1 MSRKLIALAALV
13 GLLSWSPAA
22 FAMQCGVQGLTESS
36 HTIFQ
41 HACYEFFF
49 NNNGSTLSSGNVV
62 ILNDSTGTGVNNVTE
77 SVEGAPGTQR
87 NEIDVNAA
95 DGDVTNMGTYILAT
109 TTADSPMVV
118 GVIDDNTCVDQTY
131 CRVQVRG
138 PRKVVCADS
147 SDAVGVNTAVGTSTL
162 SGQCGDS
169 TTGAGGTLGV
179 ALEAGDGTDG
189 DPIFVWIGNVG
200 GGNM

>member
-13 GLLSWSPAA
+13 GLLFLSPTA

-36 HTIFQ
+36 HTLFQ
-41 HACYEFFF
+41 HSCYEFFF
-49 NNNGSTLSSGNVV
+49 NNDGATLSSGNVV
-62 ILNDSTGTGVNNVTE
+62 ILNDSTGTGMNNVTE
-77 SVEGAPGTQR
+77 SVEGAAGTQR
-87 NEIDVNAA
+87 SEMDVNAS
-95 DGDVTNMGTYILAT
+95 DGDVTNMGTYILRT
-109 TTADSPMVV
+109 VTADSPMVV
-118 GVIDDNTCVDQTY
+118 GVIDDNTCADQTY

-147 SDAVGVNTAVGTSTL
+147 TDAVGVNTTVGTS
-162 SGQCGDS
+162 GIIGECGDS

-179 ALEAGDGTDG
+179 ALEAGDGTNG
-189 DPIFVWIGNVG
+189 DPIFIWIGNVG